1 MATNTSGDGARLF
14 PWQMVHYIVHG
25 GPNDPSNAQ
34 LTYLNPP
41 GSAAGGYLD
50 AWQTIGGVTSLN
62 YVTVPPV
69 PGSQTPPAIPI
80 PRSQSMWGGTTAALA
95 AGLTSVT
102 ITNGGGVY
110 CGTLPKGAWVDSVD
124 MFVYATFTGNAG
136 TVVDVGLF
144 YAPANTVSTTG
155 PGYGPPL
162 LFPLAFITGGGT
174 ANTLYST
181 EAVGGVSAFTS
192 AGTLNLGPG
201 IGTTV
206 NTAGQLASMSDID
219 LYFVAFGLSTSQG
232 TALAT
237 GSAAIRVKFTGLEG

>member
-1 MATNTSGDGARLF
+1 MATNVSGDGARLF
-14 PWQMVHYIVHG
+14 NWQMVHYIVHG
-25 GPNDPSNAQ
+25 GPNDPSTQ
-34 LTYLNPP
+34 GFFNPP
-41 GSAAGGYLD
+41 GSADGGYLS
-50 AWQTIGGVTSLN
+50 AWATSAAGVTSLN
-62 YVTVPPV
+62 YVSVPPV

-80 PRSQSMWGGTTAALA
+80 VRSQSMWGGTTAALSA
-95 AGLTSVT
+95 TLTSFAGT
-102 ITNGGGVY
+102 LGGGVY

-124 MFVYATFTGNAG
+124 LFIYAAFSGNSG
-136 TVVDVGLF
+136 TVVDLGLF

-155 PGYGPPL
+155 PGYAPNL

-174 ANTLYST
+174 AGQLYST
-181 EAVGGVSAFTS
+181 EAVGWVSAFTNTG
-192 AGTLNLGPG
+192 AGILGPG
-201 IGTTV
+201 LGTTV